1 MCAACIAITEHAT
14 SAPIDCCAALCVIRH
29 AAAEHQMRGMAVHCS
44 SIKAC
49 GMCMCSEQH
58 TSRELL
64 QHTRRKQPH
73 QECLAIYSEC
83 RALTVAS
90 RIWPTC
96 TRDPNAVESK
106 SAAGD
111 ASEEPHAAHT
121 LAAYLVHVSRLPS
134 QVRCTLSDKAISDRR
149 LCKLQATGT
158 LCRSAGGSCSKRY
171 VGQYSCVPR
180 AAKNASSSARGSAQ
194 VDNTHRSYTDGH
206 DHTFTQHTCASTP
219 DVHHTQD
226 SCALAPEQQA
236 QQASLSTPNLRQSMH
251 NHHTCDTGPT
261 ITQCQATTVP
271 PAVHLLLRC
280 AHAALHAAA
289 LHTAR
294 HSQHSPACSRNS
306 HWRTAAGIASNCFG
320 NFRRLAQHKQ
330 PRTRCVASMQGQDR
344 QQRHCCPQFTRGHRH
359 KRARVSFQQGST
371 GTGCTQCSTRN
382 TKWSGCHKGITSSL
396 HPTHTI
402 KLPVLQRQH
411 ARCACASPS
420 SVMLQT

>member
-14 SAPIDCCAALCVIRH
+14 SAPIDCCALCVIRR

-73 QECLAIYSEC
+73 QKCLAIYSEC

-106 SAAGD
+106 SAAGG
-111 ASEEPHAAHT
+111 ASEEPHATHT
-121 LAAYLVHVSRLPS
+121 LAADLVHVSRLPS

-171 VGQYSCVPR
+171 VGRYSCVPR

-194 VDNTHRSYTDGH
+194 VDNTHRSYRRARPHFHAAHMRLDTR
-206 DHTFTQHTCASTP
+206 CTP
-219 DVHHTQD
+219 H
-226 SCALAPEQQA
+226 A
-236 QQASLSTPNLRQSMH
+236 
-251 NHHTCDTGPT
+251 G
-261 ITQCQATTVP
+261 
-271 PAVHLLLRC
+271 LLR
-280 AHAALHAAA
+280 
-289 LHTAR
+289 
-294 HSQHSPACSRNS
+294 
-306 HWRTAAGIASNCFG
+306 
-320 NFRRLAQHKQ
+320 
-330 PRTRCVASMQGQDR
+330 PRTRAAGTTGQLEY
-344 QQRHCCPQFTRGHRH
+344 
-359 KRARVSFQQGST
+359 
-371 GTGCTQCSTRN
+371 TQ
-382 TKWSGCHKGITSSL
+382 
-396 HPTHTI
+396 PT
-402 KLPVLQRQH
+402 PEH
-411 ARCACASPS
+411 A
-420 SVMLQT
+420 